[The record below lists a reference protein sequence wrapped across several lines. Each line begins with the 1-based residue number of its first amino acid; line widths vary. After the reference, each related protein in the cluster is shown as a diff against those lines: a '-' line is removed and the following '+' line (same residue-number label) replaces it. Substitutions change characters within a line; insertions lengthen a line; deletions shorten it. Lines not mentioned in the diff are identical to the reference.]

1 MCSGGWG
8 RIILNPS
15 NHGEPS
21 RRPFKPLFA
30 HPSLRGR
37 GRREAAGI
45 GLLTLPALFGYGLPA
60 LPITPTSVKLTR
72 AQVAQTLQI
81 TPKTLAAWEKSGRIP
96 VPERDWRGW
105 RLYDEAAVAAIR
117 AALGTAPAHDTAP
130 SEVNRPMQISAR
142 NALRGVVREITGDG
156 VLCEVTLDLGNG
168 QEVVSVITR
177 SSAQRLGLK
186 PGVEATALIKSTE
199 VLLAR

>member
-1 MCSGGWG
+1 MT
-8 RIILNPS
+8 L
-15 NHGEPS
+15 
-21 RRPFKPLFA
+21 LA
-30 HPSLRGR
+30 HFRYNLP
-37 GRREAAGI
+37 
-45 GLLTLPALFGYGLPA
+45 TLPTLFP
-60 LPITPTSVKLTR
+60 SVKLTR
-72 AQVAQTLQI
+72 AQVAQTLQT
-81 TPKTLAAWEKSGRIP
+81 TPKTLAVWEKSGRIP

-117 AALGTAPAHDTAP
+117 AALGTAPAPDAAP
-130 SEVNRPMQISAR
+130 PAEARPMQISAR
-142 NALRGVVREITGDG
+142 NALHGVVREITGDG
-156 VLCEVTLDLGNG
+156 ILCEVTLDLGNG

>member
-1 MCSGGWG
+1 MT
-8 RIILNPS
+8 
-15 NHGEPS
+15 
-21 RRPFKPLFA
+21 
-30 HPSLRGR
+30 
-37 GRREAAGI
+37 
-45 GLLTLPALFGYGLPA
+45 LLARARYNLPA
-60 LPITPTSVKLTR
+60 LPITSTSVKLTR

-81 TPKTLAAWEKSGRIP
+81 TPKTLAVWEKSGRIP

-117 AALGTAPAHDTAP
+117 AALGTPSAQEAAPP
-130 SEVNRPMQISAR
+130 EGNRPMQISAR

-156 VLCEVTLDLGNG
+156 ILCEVTLDLGNG

-177 SSAQRLGLK
+177 SSAQRLGLE
-186 PGVEATALIKSTE
+186 PGVEAMALIKSTE

>member
-1 MCSGGWG
+1 M
-8 RIILNPS
+8 
-15 NHGEPS
+15 
-21 RRPFKPLFA
+21 
-30 HPSLRGR
+30 
-37 GRREAAGI
+37 
-45 GLLTLPALFGYGLPA
+45 
-60 LPITPTSVKLTR
+60 SVKLTR
-72 AQVAQTLQI
+72 AQVAQMLHVA
-81 TPKTLAAWEKSGRIP
+81 PKTLSSWERSGRIP

-105 RLYDEAAVAAIR
+105 RLYDEPAVAAVR
-117 AALGTAPAHDTAP
+117 AALGVAPVAAP
-130 SEVNRPMQISAR
+130 EAEREPMRISAR

-177 SSAQRLGLK
+177 SSAERLGLK